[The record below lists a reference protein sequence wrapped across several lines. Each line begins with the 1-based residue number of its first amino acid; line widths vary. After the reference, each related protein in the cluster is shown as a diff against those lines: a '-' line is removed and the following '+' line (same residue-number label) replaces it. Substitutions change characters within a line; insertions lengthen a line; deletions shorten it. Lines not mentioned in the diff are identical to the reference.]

1 MATGVTEL
9 LRVETVDAYYGRS
22 HVLQGLSLDVDQGRV
37 VALLGR
43 NGAGK
48 STALKSIM
56 GIVAAARGS
65 IRFAGAAIHHLAP
78 HRIARRG
85 IAYVPEDRG
94 IFASLTVDEH
104 LSLNRPRRANGR
116 RVTADQLYEDF
127 PLLAARRRHRGNQL
141 SGGEQQMLAIA
152 RALTL
157 APRLLILD
165 EPTEGLAPVVVERIA
180 TIVQALKAA
189 GMTMLIVEQNYPFA
203 IELAQRVYVLG
214 KGRVRWQ
221 GTAAELQEA
230 PEIRATW
237 LGV

>member
-1 MATGVTEL
+1 MPGAL
-9 LRVETVDAYYGRS
+9 LQVEAVDAGYGRS
-22 HVLQGLSLDVDQGRV
+22 HVLQGVSLEVGDRTAAV
-37 VALLGR
+37 LLGR

-48 STALKSIM
+48 STTLKAIM
-56 GIVAAARGS
+56 GIVGAARGR
-65 IRFAGAAIHHLAP
+65 IRFDGAAIERLPP

-104 LSLNRPRRANGR
+104 LRLNRRRGAGR
-116 RVTADQLYEDF
+116 PVSVEALYERF
-127 PLLAARRRHRGNQL
+127 PLLAERRRNRGDEL

-152 RALTL
+152 RALSF

-165 EPTEGLAPVVVERIA
+165 EPTEGLAPIVVERIA
-180 TIVQALKAA
+180 AILHALRAA
-189 GMTMLIVEQNYPFA
+189 GMTMLLVEQHYRFA
-203 IELAQRVYVLG
+203 IGLADRVYVLG

-221 GTAAELQEA
+221 GTAADLDRSPA
-230 PEIRATW
+230 VRSTW